1 MGQPDWLGGFVAPII
16 WKRAARFRS
25 LTALVTMA
33 KSTKTFRIIN
43 AASGE
48 PIPGFPGYRSF
59 SAASREA
66 GHLIGKIP
74 SPTNPLFWAPISV
87 GMFSS

>member
-1 MGQPDWLGGFVAPII
+1 MPTGQTGWQGPWRLLLGSASDG
-16 WKRAARFRS
+16 RS

-48 PIPGFPGYRSF
+48 PISGFPGYRSF
-59 SAASREA
+59 SAAAREA
-66 GHLIGKIP
+66 GHLNGRIP
-74 SPTNPLFWAPISV
+74 SPTNPLFWASISV
-87 GMFSS
+87 GVFSA